1 VVEEKWKDVQKEL
14 AKTNEWRDKVE
25 ARNTKIETNVQ
36 DLKAD
41 LENLHKAIVSKIGEY
56 DRNLLDVGV
65 EIKAME
71 QVFKKVLPELTT
83 NVQELSRMTRKSKD
97 VKEKPK
103 RK

>member
-1 VVEEKWKDVQKEL
+1 MVEEKWKDVQKEL